1 MKRCVFLVL
10 LIGLCD
16 ATIAGAETY
25 AVRVVRDLRYLEG
38 TKYADGKDTLDLYLP
53 DGRRNAPVIVW
64 YYGNL
69 LMGGDKSEE
78 ESIGR
83 RFASAGFVTAV
94 VNYRLSPD
102 VSHPA
107 HVQDAAASFA
117 WVKRHITEYGGDVSR
132 VYASGYSAGGYLVA
146 LLATDTRYLAAH
158 KLTPRDIRGAVPVS
172 AFYWVERRGV
182 APDRDMSVWG
192 TDRAVWIDASPAH
205 HLRADAPP
213 MLILY
218 ADRDED
224 WRREQN
230 VEVASAMKAAGHT
243 RVEITMIRDR
253 THGTIRSRLGSAGDD
268 TAEQILRFVSR

>member
-38 TKYADGKDTLDLYLP
+38 TTYPDGKDTLDLYLP

-69 LMGGDKSEE
+69 LMGGDKNEE
-78 ESIGR
+78 ELVGR

-117 WVKRHITEYGGDVSR
+117 WVKRHITEYGGDASR
-132 VYASGYSAGGYLVA
+132 VYASGYSAGA
-146 LLATDTRYLAAH
+146 ISSRCSRQMRATSRRTSYRRATSAA
-158 KLTPRDIRGAVPVS
+158 
-172 AFYWVERRGV
+172 
-182 APDRDMSVWG
+182 
-192 TDRAVWIDASPAH
+192 
-205 HLRADAPP
+205 
-213 MLILY
+213 
-218 ADRDED
+218 
-224 WRREQN
+224 WRRSARSTGWN
-230 VEVASAMKAAGHT
+230 DAASHPIVT
-243 RVEITMIRDR
+243 
-253 THGTIRSRLGSAGDD
+253 
-268 TAEQILRFVSR
+268 